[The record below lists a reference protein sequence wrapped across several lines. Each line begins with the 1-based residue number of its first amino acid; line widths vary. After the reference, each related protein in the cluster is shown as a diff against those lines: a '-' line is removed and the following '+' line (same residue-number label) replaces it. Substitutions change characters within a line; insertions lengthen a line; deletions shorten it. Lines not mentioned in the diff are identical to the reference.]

1 MLSGASDL
9 GEEKIFDSFA
19 GYCHAGIP
27 KFTPD
32 LLRNVFIG
40 FPESD
45 IITDFY
51 GVSYAG
57 EDMGGFSHFTAPYFA
72 AYKAVYFSPGCHID
86 AAAFI
91 FLILSLIHI
100 SYRISGGYFGQ
111 TSGNDELPL

>member
-27 KFTPD
+27 KFAPN

-45 IITDFY
+45 IITDYY

-57 EDMGGFSHFTAPYFA
+57 DDMGGFSHFTAPYFA
-72 AYKAVYFSPGCHID
+72 AYKAVYFSPGRHID

-91 FLILSLIHI
+91 FLICA
-100 SYRISGGYFGQ
+100 FF
-111 TSGNDELPL
+111 P